1 MDASN
6 NESEPKDA
14 EPKDAEPKDAEPKPQ
29 TNKPIIKNII
39 ITGGGPAIL
48 NSYGALKEVE
58 SHGYWKY
65 ESVKSFYGTSAG
77 SILSLM
83 LALGY
88 PLETIGKYLIGR
100 PWKTVFGLGSIN
112 FYECFV
118 GNGHLDGNLFYDAFG
133 PLMKG
138 KDMDINITF
147 QQFNEVLGKELYF
160 YTLNLKTAK
169 VEELSH
175 KTQPHM
181 RVIDGVYA
189 SSALP
194 VLFKP
199 FKYGESTYTDGG
211 IYSNYP
217 IAKCLAHGHA
227 EETILGVRIRTQLA
241 HISEN
246 MSLFE
251 YIGYLVNMV
260 LTYTQ
265 DTLIVRKNDICLN
278 VNYEDF
284 SDMLRLVDSPEER
297 AKEIEKGKQDA
308 RQWIRGFDVS
318 QTPDRRAEGST
329 EEPKARPK
337 GV

>member
-318 QTPDRRAEGST
+318 QTPNL
-329 EEPKARPK
+329 K

>member
-1 MDASN
+1 MDASE
-6 NESEPKDA
+6 NEPDPKGNEPD
-14 EPKDAEPKDAEPKPQ
+14 PKGNWPDPKGNE
-29 TNKPIIKNII
+29 PIIKNII
-39 ITGGGPAIL
+39 ITGGGTAIL
-48 NSYGALKEVE
+48 NSYGALKEAE
-58 SHGYWKY
+58 SQGYWNY
-65 ESVKSFYGTSAG
+65 DSVTSFYGTSSG
-77 SILSLM
+77 SVLSLM

-100 PWKTVFGLGSIN
+100 PWKTVFGLSSIN
-112 FYECFV
+112 LYDCFV
-118 GNGHLDGNLFYDAFG
+118 GNGHLDGNLFYDVFG

-147 QQFNEVLGKELYF
+147 QQFYELLGKELYF
-160 YTLNLKTAK
+160 YTLNLETAQ

-175 KTQPHM
+175 KTRPEM
-181 RVIDGVYA
+181 RVVDGVYA
-189 SSALP
+189 SASLP

-227 EETILGVRIRTQLA
+227 EETILGVRIKIKPA

-246 MSLFE
+246 MGLFE

-265 DTLIVRKNDICLN
+265 DTLVMRKNDICLD
-278 VNYEDF
+278 VRHEDF
-284 SDMLRLVDSPEER
+284 SHMMRLVDSQEER
-297 AKEIEKGKQDA
+297 AKEIEHGVGDTRRWLKQSA
-308 RQWIRGFDVS
+308 QS
-318 QTPDRRAEGST
+318 A
-329 EEPKARPK
+329 PKAQSAPLAP
-337 GV
+337 

>member
-1 MDASN
+1 MDASGN
-6 NESEPKDA
+6 KTDSE
-14 EPKDAEPKDAEPKPQ
+14 EPKPNVPESKV
-29 TNKPIIKNII
+29 NKPDPKGNGPIIKNII
-39 ITGGGPAIL
+39 ITGGGTAIL
-48 NSYGALKEVE
+48 NSYGALKEAE
-58 SHGYWKY
+58 SQGYWNY
-65 ESVKSFYGTSAG
+65 ESVKSFYGTSSG

-88 PLETIGKYLIGR
+88 PLETIGKYMIGR

-112 FYECFV
+112 LYDCVV

-147 QQFNEVLGKELYF
+147 QQFHELLGKELYF
-160 YTLNLKTAK
+160 YTLNLETAQ

-175 KTQPHM
+175 ITRPEM
-181 RVIDGVYA
+181 RVVDGVYA

-217 IAKCLAHGHA
+217 IAKCLAHGHT
-227 EETILGVRIRTQLA
+227 EETILGVRIKINPAR
-241 HISEN
+241 ISEN
-246 MSLFE
+246 MGLFE

-265 DTLIVRKNDICLN
+265 DTLVVRKNDICLN

-284 SDMLRLVDSPEER
+284 SHMLRLVESPEER
-297 AKEIEKGKQDA
+297 AKEIEKGSRDA
-308 RQWIRGFDVS
+308 REWIRTV
-318 QTPDRRAEGST
+318 GST
-329 EEPKARPK
+329 EEP
-337 GV
+337 

>member
-14 EPKDAEPKDAEPKPQ
+14 EPKDAEPKDAKPKPQ

-100 PWKTVFGLGSIN
+100 PWKTVFGLSSIN

-147 QQFNEVLGKELYF
+147 QQFNELLGKELYF

-199 FKYGESTYTDGG
+199 FKYGESIYTDGG

-284 SDMLRLVDSPEER
+284 SYMLRLVESQEDR
-297 AKEIEKGKQDA
+297 AREIEKGVRDA
-308 RQWIRGFDVS
+308 QEWIRTV
-318 QTPDRRAEGST
+318 GST
-329 EEPKARPK
+329 EEP
-337 GV
+337 

>member
-6 NESEPKDA
+6 NTPDLKGTEPNLKG
-14 EPKDAEPKDAEPKPQ
+14 AEPKPKD
-29 TNKPIIKNII
+29 NKSIIKNII

-48 NSYGALKEVE
+48 NSYGALKEAE
-58 SHGYWKY
+58 SQGYWNY
-65 ESVKSFYGTSAG
+65 ESVKSFYGTSSG

-112 FYECFV
+112 LYDCFV

-147 QQFNEVLGKELYF
+147 QQFYNVLGKELYF
-160 YTLNLKTAK
+160 YTLNLETAQ

-175 KTQPHM
+175 KTRPEM
-181 RVIDGVYA
+181 RVVDGVYA

-227 EETILGVRIRTQLA
+227 EETILGVRIKIKPA

-246 MSLFE
+246 MGLFE

-265 DTLIVRKNDICLN
+265 DTLVVRKNDICLD
-278 VNYEDF
+278 VRYEDF
-284 SDMLRLVDSPEER
+284 SHMLRLVESPEER
-297 AKEIEKGKQDA
+297 AKEVEKGTRDA
-308 RQWIRGFDVS
+308 REWIR
-318 QTPDRRAEGST
+318 TAGST
-329 EEPKARPK
+329 
-337 GV
+337 